1 MSPIGEGKGRGR
13 EKFQLQIKGLDEV
26 IGFLDELDDE
36 FADFTED
43 LVYKTAKEMMRPA
56 GRISI
61 KTTREF
67 GGTAGGGGIPVD
79 TGLLKAVFGAVDGQP
94 NTGYYTAGNEAR
106 RQQKLKGADPSAF
119 VIWEKIGRYQ
129 IDMGTTLFYAAIVQK
144 RTDFTGA
151 FLRSHEPQIEAY
163 AQGRVD
169 DWVRKMGKKY
179 GFKSGR

>member
-1 MSPIGEGKGRGR
+1 MPIGEGKGRGR
-13 EKFQLQIKGLDEV
+13 EKFSLQIKGLDQV
-26 IGFLDELDDE
+26 IGFLEELDGE
-36 FADFTED
+36 FIDFTEE
-43 LVYKTAKEMMRPA
+43 LVEKTAKEMMRPA

-67 GGTAGGGGIPVD
+67 GGATGGGGIPVD

-106 RQQKLKGADPSAF
+106 RQAKLKGADPSAF
-119 VIWEKIGRYQ
+119 VIWDKIGRFQ

-151 FLRSHEPQIEAY
+151 YLRSHEPQIEAY

-169 DWVRKMGKKY
+169 EWVKKMGKRF